1 MASQAEAQQLAGE
14 LLRLI
19 PIGQALQSQHNVK
32 MGEAYDEVYAE
43 LENIGLALWAKAD
56 EMPDEITPHFTALMA
71 WNKRNIYGLSEAL
84 YQRLLLQVGD
94 EGKKAISRIRMLL
107 SQAYSN
113 ADEATDY

>member
-1 MASQAEAQQLAGE
+1 MASKAEAQQLAGE

-19 PIGQALQSQHNVK
+19 PVGQALQSQHNTR

-43 LENIGLALWAKAD
+43 LENIGLALWDTAD
-56 EMPDEITPHFTALMA
+56 EIPDEITPHFTAMMA
-71 WNKRNIYGLSEAL
+71 WNKRNIYGISEAL

-94 EGKKAISRIRMLL
+94 ESKKAISRIRMLL

-113 ADEATDY
+113 ADEPTDF

>member
-1 MASQAEAQQLAGE
+1 MASQAEAKQAAGII
-14 LLRLI
+14 LGI
-19 PIGQALQSQHNVK
+19 TVIGQALQSQHTVQ

-71 WNKRNIYGLSEAL
+71 WNKRTTYGISEAR